1 MYGSST
7 EGTNADGRHMQYFD
21 YGDQL
26 QFGKAFGPLTRAIRA
41 F

>member
-1 MYGSST
+1 
-7 EGTNADGRHMQYFD
+7 MQYFD